1 MNEILTLKCPAKLN
15 LNLIILDKRDDG
27 LHNISS
33 IFQLID
39 LSDVMTI
46 KRSGLKSKSI
56 IVNSDKSL
64 NNENNIVSKVIDSL
78 ELHSQKKIFCD
89 IRIKKNIPI
98 GGGMGGGSSNAA
110 AALVGI
116 NSLFNLNISINTL
129 RKIGRE
135 LGADIPFFLY
145 GYNALAEGIGDKLSF
160 VEPSTKK
167 YLVISPNICSST
179 TEMFELLDKH
189 RKAGK
194 QEKIQENQNSFLIP
208 FLDRFKEVNRVYPT
222 LQEIHPLSLSGT
234 GSTLFYAYDDFLKIE
249 KSLKKIP
256 TKWRHSFCEPLQCSP
271 LLTYLT

>member
-15 LNLIILDKRDDG
+15 LNLIILGKRDDG

-78 ELHSQKKIFCD
+78 EIHSQKKIFCD

-110 AALVGI
+110 TALVGI
-116 NSLFNLNISINTL
+116 NLLFNLNISINTL
-129 RKIGRE
+129 RKIGKE
-135 LGADIPFFLY
+135 LGAD
-145 GYNALAEGIGDKLSF
+145 
-160 VEPSTKK
+160 
-167 YLVISPNICSST
+167 
-179 TEMFELLDKH
+179 
-189 RKAGK
+189 
-194 QEKIQENQNSFLIP
+194 IP
-208 FLDRFKEVNRVYPT
+208 FLDRFKEVNRVYPA

-234 GSTLFYAYDDFLKIE
+234 GSTLFYAYDDFSKIK